1 MKRKTLKRKI
11 SIVGILVFVSMIV
24 YSCWQDEW
32 SSNVTDEVIFDSNK
46 ELTIAK
52 AEQWYN
58 ATNSS
63 ATTVRSLSA
72 DGRIPAKPNW
82 NKAKESRKGDLE
94 VVETTLMTSGS
105 TFFMDNETKEKYKLQ
120 DDFDKIYNDIA
131 VDDSLESIFAGAA
144 KEFGINENFLKAVA
158 KAESGFDPDA
168 VSGCGAQGIMQLM
181 PFTSESYGVTDPFDA
196 KQNIYAGAQ
205 LLSEL
210 LDNYNGNA
218 TLALA
223 AYNAGS
229 GSVQKYG
236 GVPPY
241 DETVNYINKIN
252 DILGGSLAGDSKT
265 IDGASTTDFSVA
277 QNVIAPDI
285 EIKKSTLGTS
295 AEAGKLIG
303 TISTNNDDRLSV
315 GLYNV
320 VTDNDS
326 DVIKNMDVGRKLPD
340 NDMAENSTGYI
351 YSGKEL
357 SYDAM
362 TANVNFLNNASY
374 DSVYKNDPQSIY
386 QAQASVISP
395 LVLKLLD
402 L

>member
-1 MKRKTLKRKI
+1 MSTVNNI
-11 SIVGILVFVSMIV
+11 SPIDGSAYLVSTGNSV
-24 YSCWQDEW
+24 
-32 SSNVTDEVIFDSNK
+32 
-46 ELTIAK
+46 
-52 AEQWYN
+52 N
-58 ATNSS
+58 AT
-63 ATTVRSLSA
+63 
-72 DGRIPAKPNW
+72 
-82 NKAKESRKGDLE
+82 
-94 VVETTLMTSGS
+94 SG
-105 TFFMDNETKEKYKLQ
+105 T
-120 DDFDKIYNDIA
+120 DFDKIYNDIA

-285 EIKKSTLGTS
+285 KIKKSTLGTS

>member
-1 MKRKTLKRKI
+1 MSTVNNI
-11 SIVGILVFVSMIV
+11 SPIDGSAYLVSTGNSV
-24 YSCWQDEW
+24 
-32 SSNVTDEVIFDSNK
+32 
-46 ELTIAK
+46 
-52 AEQWYN
+52 N
-58 ATNSS
+58 AT
-63 ATTVRSLSA
+63 
-72 DGRIPAKPNW
+72 
-82 NKAKESRKGDLE
+82 
-94 VVETTLMTSGS
+94 SG
-105 TFFMDNETKEKYKLQ
+105 T
-120 DDFDKIYNDIA
+120 DFDKIYNDIA

-265 IDGASTTDFSVA
+265 VDGASTTDFSVA

-303 TISTNNDDRLSV
+303 TISANNDDRLSV

-340 NDMAENSTGYI
+340 NGMAENSTGYI

-395 LVLKLLD
+395 LVLKLLN

>member
-1 MKRKTLKRKI
+1 MSTVNNI
-11 SIVGILVFVSMIV
+11 SPIDGSAYLVSTGNSV
-24 YSCWQDEW
+24 
-32 SSNVTDEVIFDSNK
+32 
-46 ELTIAK
+46 
-52 AEQWYN
+52 N
-58 ATNSS
+58 AT
-63 ATTVRSLSA
+63 
-72 DGRIPAKPNW
+72 
-82 NKAKESRKGDLE
+82 
-94 VVETTLMTSGS
+94 SG
-105 TFFMDNETKEKYKLQ
+105 T
-120 DDFDKIYNDIA
+120 DFDKIYNDIA

-265 IDGASTTDFSVA
+265 VDGASTTDFSVA
-277 QNVIAPDI
+277 QNVIAPNI

>member
-1 MKRKTLKRKI
+1 MSTVNNI
-11 SIVGILVFVSMIV
+11 SPIDGSAYLVSTGNSV
-24 YSCWQDEW
+24 
-32 SSNVTDEVIFDSNK
+32 
-46 ELTIAK
+46 
-52 AEQWYN
+52 N
-58 ATNSS
+58 AT
-63 ATTVRSLSA
+63 
-72 DGRIPAKPNW
+72 
-82 NKAKESRKGDLE
+82 
-94 VVETTLMTSGS
+94 SG
-105 TFFMDNETKEKYKLQ
+105 T
-120 DDFDKIYNDIA
+120 DFDKIYNDIA

-168 VSGCGAQGIMQLM
+168 VSECGAQGIMQLM

-265 IDGASTTDFSVA
+265 VDGASTTDFSVA

-303 TISTNNDDRLSV
+303 TISANNDDRLSV

>member
-1 MKRKTLKRKI
+1 MSTVNNI
-11 SIVGILVFVSMIV
+11 SPIDGSAYLVSTGNSV
-24 YSCWQDEW
+24 
-32 SSNVTDEVIFDSNK
+32 
-46 ELTIAK
+46 
-52 AEQWYN
+52 N
-58 ATNSS
+58 AT
-63 ATTVRSLSA
+63 
-72 DGRIPAKPNW
+72 
-82 NKAKESRKGDLE
+82 
-94 VVETTLMTSGS
+94 SG
-105 TFFMDNETKEKYKLQ
+105 T
-120 DDFDKIYNDIA
+120 DFDKIYNDIA

-265 IDGASTTDFSVA
+265 VDGASTTDFSVA

-340 NDMAENSTGYI
+340 NGMAENSTGYI

-402 L
+402 LWS

>member
-1 MKRKTLKRKI
+1 MSTVNNI
-11 SIVGILVFVSMIV
+11 SPIDGSAYLVSTGNSV
-24 YSCWQDEW
+24 
-32 SSNVTDEVIFDSNK
+32 
-46 ELTIAK
+46 
-52 AEQWYN
+52 N
-58 ATNSS
+58 AT
-63 ATTVRSLSA
+63 
-72 DGRIPAKPNW
+72 
-82 NKAKESRKGDLE
+82 
-94 VVETTLMTSGS
+94 SG
-105 TFFMDNETKEKYKLQ
+105 T
-120 DDFDKIYNDIA
+120 DFDKIYNDIA

-196 KQNIYAGAQ
+196 KQNIYTGAQ

>member
-1 MKRKTLKRKI
+1 MSTVNNI
-11 SIVGILVFVSMIV
+11 SPIDGSAYLVSTGNSV
-24 YSCWQDEW
+24 
-32 SSNVTDEVIFDSNK
+32 
-46 ELTIAK
+46 
-52 AEQWYN
+52 N
-58 ATNSS
+58 AT
-63 ATTVRSLSA
+63 
-72 DGRIPAKPNW
+72 
-82 NKAKESRKGDLE
+82 
-94 VVETTLMTSGS
+94 SG
-105 TFFMDNETKEKYKLQ
+105 T
-120 DDFDKIYNDIA
+120 DFDKIYNDIA
-131 VDDSLESIFAGAA
+131 VDDSLENIFAGAA

-241 DETVNYINKIN
+241 DETVNYISKIN
-252 DILGGSLAGDSKT
+252 DILGGALSGDSKT
-265 IDGASTTDFSVA
+265 IDGSSRTDFSTA
-277 QNVIAPDI
+277 QNVNAPDI
-285 EIKKSTLGTS
+285 EVKRNTSGTS
-295 AEAGKLIG
+295 ADAGKLFQ
-303 TISTNNDDRLSV
+303 TISTDKDDKLSA
-315 GLYNV
+315 GLYNI

-326 DVIKNMDVGRKLPD
+326 DVIKNMDMEQKLLD
-340 NDMAENSTGYI
+340 NDTVKDITGYI
-351 YSGKEL
+351 YSGNGI
-357 SYDAM
+357 SYDVMA
-362 TANVNFLNNASY
+362 ANVNLLNNTSY
-374 DSVYKNDPQSIY
+374 DSMYKNDPLSIY

>member
-1 MKRKTLKRKI
+1 MSTVNNI
-11 SIVGILVFVSMIV
+11 SPIDGSAYLVSTGNSV
-24 YSCWQDEW
+24 
-32 SSNVTDEVIFDSNK
+32 
-46 ELTIAK
+46 
-52 AEQWYN
+52 N
-58 ATNSS
+58 AT
-63 ATTVRSLSA
+63 
-72 DGRIPAKPNW
+72 
-82 NKAKESRKGDLE
+82 
-94 VVETTLMTSGS
+94 SG
-105 TFFMDNETKEKYKLQ
+105 T
-120 DDFDKIYNDIA
+120 DFDKIYNDIA

-265 IDGASTTDFSVA
+265 VDGASTTDFSVA

-362 TANVNFLNNASY
+362 TANVNVLNNASY

>member
-1 MKRKTLKRKI
+1 MSTVNNI
-11 SIVGILVFVSMIV
+11 SPIDGSAYLVSTGNSV
-24 YSCWQDEW
+24 
-32 SSNVTDEVIFDSNK
+32 
-46 ELTIAK
+46 
-52 AEQWYN
+52 N
-58 ATNSS
+58 AT
-63 ATTVRSLSA
+63 
-72 DGRIPAKPNW
+72 
-82 NKAKESRKGDLE
+82 
-94 VVETTLMTSGS
+94 SG
-105 TFFMDNETKEKYKLQ
+105 T
-120 DDFDKIYNDIA
+120 DFDKIYNDIA

-265 IDGASTTDFSVA
+265 VDGASTTDFSVA

-303 TISTNNDDRLSV
+303 TISANNDDRLSV

-326 DVIKNMDVGRKLPD
+326 DGIKNMDVGRKLPD

-374 DSVYKNDPQSIY
+374 DYVYKNDPQSIY

>member
-1 MKRKTLKRKI
+1 MSTVNNI
-11 SIVGILVFVSMIV
+11 SPIDGSAYLVSTGNSV
-24 YSCWQDEW
+24 
-32 SSNVTDEVIFDSNK
+32 
-46 ELTIAK
+46 
-52 AEQWYN
+52 N
-58 ATNSS
+58 AT
-63 ATTVRSLSA
+63 
-72 DGRIPAKPNW
+72 
-82 NKAKESRKGDLE
+82 
-94 VVETTLMTSGS
+94 SG
-105 TFFMDNETKEKYKLQ
+105 T
-120 DDFDKIYNDIA
+120 DFDKIYNDIA

-326 DVIKNMDVGRKLPD
+326 DVIKNMDMGRKLPD

>member
-1 MKRKTLKRKI
+1 MSTVNNI
-11 SIVGILVFVSMIV
+11 SPIDGSAYLVSTGNSV
-24 YSCWQDEW
+24 
-32 SSNVTDEVIFDSNK
+32 
-46 ELTIAK
+46 
-52 AEQWYN
+52 N
-58 ATNSS
+58 AT
-63 ATTVRSLSA
+63 
-72 DGRIPAKPNW
+72 
-82 NKAKESRKGDLE
+82 
-94 VVETTLMTSGS
+94 SG
-105 TFFMDNETKEKYKLQ
+105 T
-120 DDFDKIYNDIA
+120 DFDKIYNDIA

-252 DILGGSLAGDSKT
+252 DILGGSLAVDSKT

>member
-1 MKRKTLKRKI
+1 MSTVNNI
-11 SIVGILVFVSMIV
+11 SPIDGSAYLVSTGNSV
-24 YSCWQDEW
+24 
-32 SSNVTDEVIFDSNK
+32 
-46 ELTIAK
+46 
-52 AEQWYN
+52 N
-58 ATNSS
+58 AT
-63 ATTVRSLSA
+63 
-72 DGRIPAKPNW
+72 
-82 NKAKESRKGDLE
+82 
-94 VVETTLMTSGS
+94 SG
-105 TFFMDNETKEKYKLQ
+105 T
-120 DDFDKIYNDIA
+120 DFDKIYNDIA

-144 KEFGINENFLKAVA
+144 EEFEITENFLKAVA

-241 DETVNYINKIN
+241 DETVNYISKIN
-252 DILGGSLAGDSKT
+252 DILGGALSGDSKT
-265 IDGASTTDFSVA
+265 IDGSSRTDFSTA
-277 QNVIAPDI
+277 QNVNAPDI
-285 EIKKSTLGTS
+285 EVKRSTSGTS
-295 AEAGKLIG
+295 ADAGKLFQ
-303 TISTNNDDRLSV
+303 TISTDKDDKLSA
-315 GLYNV
+315 GLYNI

-326 DVIKNMDVGRKLPD
+326 DVIKNMDMEQKLLD
-340 NDMAENSTGYI
+340 NDTVKDSTGYI
-351 YSGKEL
+351 YSGNGIV
-357 SYDAM
+357 YDAM
-362 TANVNFLNNASY
+362 AANVNLLNNTSY
-374 DSVYKNDPQSIY
+374 DSMYKNDPLSIY

>member
-1 MKRKTLKRKI
+1 MSTVNNI
-11 SIVGILVFVSMIV
+11 SPIDGSAYLVSTGNSV
-24 YSCWQDEW
+24 
-32 SSNVTDEVIFDSNK
+32 
-46 ELTIAK
+46 
-52 AEQWYN
+52 N
-58 ATNSS
+58 AT
-63 ATTVRSLSA
+63 
-72 DGRIPAKPNW
+72 
-82 NKAKESRKGDLE
+82 
-94 VVETTLMTSGS
+94 SG
-105 TFFMDNETKEKYKLQ
+105 T
-120 DDFDKIYNDIA
+120 DFDKIYNDIA

-168 VSGCGAQGIMQLM
+168 
-181 PFTSESYGVTDPFDA
+181 
-196 KQNIYAGAQ
+196 
-205 LLSEL
+205 
-210 LDNYNGNA
+210 
-218 TLALA
+218 LALA

-386 QAQASVISP
+386 QAQASVMSP

>member
-1 MKRKTLKRKI
+1 MSTVNNI
-11 SIVGILVFVSMIV
+11 SPIDGSAYLVSTGNSV
-24 YSCWQDEW
+24 
-32 SSNVTDEVIFDSNK
+32 
-46 ELTIAK
+46 
-52 AEQWYN
+52 N
-58 ATNSS
+58 AT
-63 ATTVRSLSA
+63 
-72 DGRIPAKPNW
+72 
-82 NKAKESRKGDLE
+82 
-94 VVETTLMTSGS
+94 SG
-105 TFFMDNETKEKYKLQ
+105 T
-120 DDFDKIYNDIA
+120 DFDKIYNDIA

-326 DVIKNMDVGRKLPD
+326 DVIKNMDVGRKLLD
-340 NDMAENSTGYI
+340 NDMAENSIGYI

>member
-1 MKRKTLKRKI
+1 MNTVNNI
-11 SIVGILVFVSMIV
+11 SPIDGNAYLVS
-24 YSCWQDEW
+24 
-32 SSNVTDEVIFDSNK
+32 TG
-46 ELTIAK
+46 
-52 AEQWYN
+52 
-58 ATNSS
+58 NSINT
-63 ATTVRSLSA
+63 A
-72 DGRIPAKPNW
+72 
-82 NKAKESRKGDLE
+82 
-94 VVETTLMTSGS
+94 SG
-105 TFFMDNETKEKYKLQ
+105 T
-120 DDFDKIYNDIA
+120 DFDKIYNDIA
-131 VDDSLESIFAGAA
+131 VDDSLENIFAGAA

-181 PFTSESYGVTDPFDA
+181 PFTSECYGVTDPFDA

-265 IDGASTTDFSVA
+265 VDGASTTDFSVA

-285 EIKKSTLGTS
+285 EIKKSTSGTS

-303 TISTNNDDRLSV
+303 TISANNDDKLSV

-395 LVLKLLD
+395 LVLKLLN

>member
-1 MKRKTLKRKI
+1 MSTVNNI
-11 SIVGILVFVSMIV
+11 SPINGSAYLVSTGNSV
-24 YSCWQDEW
+24 
-32 SSNVTDEVIFDSNK
+32 
-46 ELTIAK
+46 
-52 AEQWYN
+52 N
-58 ATNSS
+58 AT
-63 ATTVRSLSA
+63 
-72 DGRIPAKPNW
+72 
-82 NKAKESRKGDLE
+82 
-94 VVETTLMTSGS
+94 SG
-105 TFFMDNETKEKYKLQ
+105 T
-120 DDFDKIYNDIA
+120 DFDKIYNDIA

-265 IDGASTTDFSVA
+265 VDGASTTDFSVA

>member
-1 MKRKTLKRKI
+1 MSTVNNI
-11 SIVGILVFVSMIV
+11 SPIDGSAYLVSTGNSV
-24 YSCWQDEW
+24 
-32 SSNVTDEVIFDSNK
+32 
-46 ELTIAK
+46 
-52 AEQWYN
+52 N
-58 ATNSS
+58 AT
-63 ATTVRSLSA
+63 
-72 DGRIPAKPNW
+72 
-82 NKAKESRKGDLE
+82 
-94 VVETTLMTSGS
+94 SG
-105 TFFMDNETKEKYKLQ
+105 T
-120 DDFDKIYNDIA
+120 DFDKIYNDIA

-265 IDGASTTDFSVA
+265 VDGASTTDFSVA
-277 QNVIAPDI
+277 LNVIAPDI

-303 TISTNNDDRLSV
+303 TISANNDDRLSV

>member
-1 MKRKTLKRKI
+1 MNTVNNI
-11 SIVGILVFVSMIV
+11 SPIDGNAYLVS
-24 YSCWQDEW
+24 
-32 SSNVTDEVIFDSNK
+32 TG
-46 ELTIAK
+46 
-52 AEQWYN
+52 
-58 ATNSS
+58 NSINT
-63 ATTVRSLSA
+63 A
-72 DGRIPAKPNW
+72 
-82 NKAKESRKGDLE
+82 
-94 VVETTLMTSGS
+94 SG
-105 TFFMDNETKEKYKLQ
+105 T
-120 DDFDKIYNDIA
+120 DFDKIYNDIA
-131 VDDSLESIFAGAA
+131 VDDSLENIFAGAA

-265 IDGASTTDFSVA
+265 VDGASTTDFSVA

-285 EIKKSTLGTS
+285 EIKKSTSGTS

-303 TISTNNDDRLSV
+303 TISANNDDKLSV